1 MTIHALTLTLLILL
15 SGQVKS
21 DSSFRSHNIRKAYFA
36 AAGCPSIVM
45 ECPSTWTSVGEE
57 DTYLMS
63 VNVEGVENDQT
74 ITYCWTIS
82 GGEIKSGQGTSTLT
96 VRLPDLHKQTFTAT
110 VEVSGLSRECNNKVS
125 CTVAV

>member
-1 MTIHALTLTLLILL
+1 
-15 SGQVKS
+15 
-21 DSSFRSHNIRKAYFA
+21 
-36 AAGCPSIVM
+36 M